1 MAQVPQTNSILI
13 SRADSI
19 GDVVLTLPMAGILK
33 QILPGVKIIFLGK
46 NYTRDVIALS
56 EHVDEFI
63 SYDELAKK
71 SFTEQ
76 IYFLREKNINAAVH
90 VFPKADLARL
100 FKKAGITL
108 RIGTTNRLF
117 HWFNCNKLI
126 ALSRKNSPYHEAQL
140 NLKLITC
147 LGAKE
152 HYELQEIIP
161 YYGFTKVSEL
171 NKEFSNLIDDQ
182 KTNIILHPKSKG
194 SAREW
199 GLENF
204 DHLIKQL
211 PQEKYKI
218 FISGTKE
225 EGVALKD
232 LINNNPQVTDLS
244 GKMNL
249 QQFIAFIH
257 ACDGLIAA
265 STGPLHIAAALGK
278 KALGL
283 FSPRRPIH
291 PGRWMPLGIHAGHLI
306 FDKNCPTCKKGK
318 DCNCIQNI
326 SVSELIKKLEEL

>member
-1 MAQVPQTNSILI
+1 MAPLSKATTILI

-19 GDVVLTLPMAGILK
+19 GDVVLTLPLAGVLK
-33 QILPGVKIIFLGK
+33 QMIPGVKIIFLGK
-46 NYTRDVIALS
+46 DYTRDVVALS

-63 SYDELAKK
+63 SYDELLQKP
-71 SFTEQ
+71 FDEQ
-76 IYFLREKNINAAVH
+76 VYFLRERNIDAAVH
-90 VFPKADLARL
+90 VFPKAELARL

-117 HWFNCNKLI
+117 HWFNCNKLVT
-126 ALSRKNSPYHEAQL
+126 LSRKNSQYHEAQL
-140 NLKLITC
+140 NLKLIKC

-152 HYELQEIIP
+152 HYELHDIIP
-161 YYGFTKVSEL
+161 YYGFTKVAEL
-171 NKEFSNLIDDQ
+171 KAEFANLIDQQ

-199 GLENF
+199 GIENY
-204 DHLIKQL
+204 DKLIRQL
-211 PQEKYKI
+211 PSEKYKI

-225 EGVALKD
+225 EGITLKD
-232 LINNNPQVTDLS
+232 LLQKNPQVTDLS
-244 GKMNL
+244 GRMDL
-249 QQFIAFIH
+249 QQFAAFIQ

-291 PGRWMPLGIHAGHLI
+291 PGRWMPLGTHAGYLI
-306 FDKNCPTCKKGK
+306 FENDCPTCKKGK
-318 DCNCIQNI
+318 DCSCIQNI
-326 SVSELIKKLEEL
+326 SVASVIKKLEQL